1 MKLENKG
8 VLVSAF
14 IITLSIVFF
23 FAGIWMFSKLYI
35 YPLFESD
42 VQKVIADP
50 LIIVAFFVSASIG
63 ILIIAPI
70 NVASRLFYSRELK
83 VKTIVIFMLSLGI
96 IGIVANL
103 SLYKLVI
110 EPNHMI
116 ECPKN
121 LGYKKNLMRDYVTDV
136 SQCEKF

>member
-116 ECPKN
+116 ECPKK